1 MHDDQVRTFAY
12 IVGSILGTTFS
23 TFLGGEAVRGW
34 YFGEVAPFR
43 RLATVSRAF
52 RRIGEVAPVLAS
64 FAGWPLYLALS
75 VACVLSFVAA
85 NWYVG
90 TKYIEHVRTKKNGR
104 LASDRE
110 EAKDALK
117 KSRLNEFCRLL
128 VNGEDSVMRSSRLN
142 VLHERLSDFGL
153 SPPLDDETSDAVR
166 HYQRMIPYI
175 EEYGLARAKQEARRL
190 LKLRKK
196 IAATAKL
203 GSIYGTAK
211 VSKRAGIASPLQI
224 CARIRALLRNVVKRE
239 SGT

>member
-1 MHDDQVRTFAY
+1 M
-12 IVGSILGTTFS
+12 S
-23 TFLGGEAVRGW
+23 GW
-34 YFGEVAPFR
+34 FFGDV
-43 RLATVSRAF
+43 
-52 RRIGEVAPVLAS
+52 IPVLAS

-75 VACVLSFVAA
+75 VACVLLFITA

-90 TKYIEHVRTKKNGR
+90 TKCIEHVRANRHLR
-104 LASDRE
+104 LHSKRE

-117 KSRLNEFCRLL
+117 KIKEFCRLL
-128 VNGEDSVMRSSRLN
+128 ENGEESDMRSSRLN

-166 HYQRMIPYI
+166 HYQRLAPYI
-175 EEYGLARAKQEARRL
+175 DEYGLGRAKQEARRL

-211 VSKRAGIASPLQI
+211 VSKRAGIASPPQI
-224 CARIRALLRNVVKRE
+224 CARIRALLRNVVKCE